1 MACRKAYEAQIM
13 NAQEDAVQASITQ
26 PAVAKTVERLL
37 FGVHSKVQADDL
49 LQNNIDQF
57 EWVVRINTFFEKLKN
72 LPPKKSTNI

>member
-13 NAQEDAVQASITQ
+13 DTQDDAVQASISQ
-26 PAVAKTVERLL
+26 PVVAKTVARLL

-57 EWVVRINTFFEKLKN
+57 EWVVRMNTFFENLKN
-72 LPPKKSTNI
+72 LPPKKSTYI